1 MIPTLAIKPQ
11 TLHEVFLIITIIII
25 IFTATLITVL
35 NSRVISIGARELA
48 DRCPWP
54 ATVLVIIIIIVVVA
68 IYLTVVQKFL

>member
-1 MIPTLAIKPQ
+1 MKPQ
-11 TLHEVFLIITIIII
+11 TLHEVFFIITIIII

-35 NSRVISIGARELA
+35 NSRVISIGARKLA
-48 DRCPWP
+48 DRCPWS